1 MTDRLWKL
9 VSASCE
15 ICKASFYVPAN
26 LERTN
31 ENSDQWEN
39 IQKALRLCEK
49 CFGVPKISFLDGI
62 FALDRKWREYT
73 CSGIAPH
80 IQDVELANAS
90 RDVKISGGALIWSRN
105 PKMSAFVLCLLDSR
119 SLDLLTDRS
128 RSFSSQSRTR
138 RSFGLTLY

>member
-1 MTDRLWKL
+1 MSDRLWEL
-9 VSASCE
+9 VNASCE
-15 ICKASFYVPAN
+15 VCGASIFVPAKI
-26 LERTN
+26 ERTS

-49 CFGVPKISFLDGI
+49 CFGVPKISFLDSM

-80 IQDVELANAS
+80 IQDMELVNAF

-105 PKMSAFVLCLLDSR
+105 PNAAAPVLHLLDSR

-128 RSFSSQSRTR
+128 RSFSGQSRTR